1 MSYRSRNTLLR
12 LDLTGAEVKAT
23 LEDAIDG
30 VIAQNNTGSYPYT
43 GGMRWNV
50 DFTKDKGQ
58 RLNQIQVRNASGQYE
73 NLDLN
78 KIYKAIT
85 IDFLANGGDYYTTLK
100 TITGERRV
108 NVGLDYAEAFL
119 KYAQGLAGQTGQK
132 KINKLATAEYSTQL
146 FIDKAK

>member
-1 MSYRSRNTLLR
+1 
-12 LDLTGAEVKAT
+12 
-23 LEDAIDG
+23 
-30 VIAQNNTGSYPYT
+30 
-43 GGMRWNV
+43 MRWNV

-78 KIYKAIT
+78 KTYKAIT